1 LKTTFA
7 LLTNTDNEAAVRV
20 LIPALDSKNSTIQEG
35 ALISLLKRRTTAGGR
50 EILDR
55 ISQMKPEWR
64 TIIRQ
69 HRGRLTATLREA
81 VLSGDPIAFENAC
94 RAALI
99 FYDYDLIP
107 ILLSVLDSNSQ
118 PQVELAAKTILELS
132 QLLYEELS
140 GAREPGDRRDPQVV
154 RRYVL
159 GSLESS
165 VHRYHQHKRSEVI
178 ESFLL
183 LVAHE
188 NATLRQIIGN
198 FQSPTCTV
206 VMELLAKSAQRGVIR
221 LLLNFLEDTHA
232 PIPALAVIG
241 TRTDARFVHYLMR
254 KIGREPSHGV
264 ALNLKKLTSIAW
276 LSDCRRVIEPIDDEG
291 QHAAV
296 RFAMLSSAP
305 RFEVFSLI
313 EYLLTSG
320 KPAGRR
326 EAARALTDFQ
336 GAAANELAMKALN
349 DPDPQVQANIIP
361 QLRGRGIPGALS
373 SLLQMVESPHAV
385 VAKAARENLS
395 EFSFK
400 RYVAA
405 FDLLDEEVRRSTGVL
420 VKKVDP
426 RTLPDLQAELQ
437 SPIRS
442 RRLRGLAIARSI
454 DAVAALEDFV
464 LDLLTDTDHLV
475 RLEAV
480 TTLAHCPT
488 QASAMAL
495 REALSDN
502 SETVRQAA
510 QQSLEMIDEACR
522 V

>member
-1 LKTTFA
+1 
-7 LLTNTDNEAAVRV
+7 
-20 LIPALDSKNSTIQEG
+20 
-35 ALISLLKRRTTAGGR
+35 
-50 EILDR
+50 
-55 ISQMKPEWR
+55 
-64 TIIRQ
+64 
-69 HRGRLTATLREA
+69 
-81 VLSGDPIAFENAC
+81 
-94 RAALI
+94 
-99 FYDYDLIP
+99 
-107 ILLSVLDSNSQ
+107 
-118 PQVELAAKTILELS
+118 
-132 QLLYEELS
+132 
-140 GAREPGDRRDPQVV
+140 
-154 RRYVL
+154 
-159 GSLESS
+159 
-165 VHRYHQHKRSEVI
+165 
-178 ESFLL
+178 
-183 LVAHE
+183 
-188 NATLRQIIGN
+188 LRQIIGN